1 MRITDKSIFS
11 EYHAL
16 VGKNIP
22 AWLEALG
29 GEPQEADLTYQVR
42 ASAVYSSN
50 IEGNTVDLNSFMN
63 SIASKTN
70 FKPGKEVDEI
80 KDLVA
85 AYELA
90 KQHEL
95 TEKNFLTA
103 HKTMSRTLLI
113 KDKRDRY
120 RTERM
125 GVFDHSGMV
134 YLAVEP
140 GKVKAEMKLLFEDI
154 SQLLKTPLTPE
165 AAFYHASLLHLRLA
179 HIHPFWD
186 GNGRMAR
193 LLEKWLLSNTL
204 NGRAWAFPSEK
215 YYKEHL
221 ADYYRNIRLGMDF
234 YDLDYG
240 KSLPFLAMLPA
251 CMVTQ

>member
-1 MRITDKSIFS
+1 M
-11 EYHAL
+11 
-16 VGKNIP
+16 GNQIP
-22 AWLEALG
+22 AWLAALG
-29 GEPQEADLTYQVR
+29 SEPAEADLTYLVQ

-63 SIASKTN
+63 SIASKTK

-85 AYELA
+85 AYEFA
-90 KQHEL
+90 KQQEL
-95 TEKNFLTA
+95 TEKNFLAA
-103 HKTMSRTLLI
+103 HKTMNRTLLI
-113 KDKRDRY
+113 KDKQGTY

-125 GVFDHSGMV
+125 GVFDHTGMV

-140 GKVKAEMKLLFEDI
+140 EKVKAEMKLLFEDI
-154 SQLLKTPLTPE
+154 GQLLRRALTDE
-165 AAFYHASLLHLRLA
+165 EAFYHASLLHLRLA

-193 LLEKWLLSNTL
+193 LLEKWLLSKTL
-204 NGRAWAFPSEK
+204 NGRAWALPSEK

-251 CMVTQ
+251 CMMPQS